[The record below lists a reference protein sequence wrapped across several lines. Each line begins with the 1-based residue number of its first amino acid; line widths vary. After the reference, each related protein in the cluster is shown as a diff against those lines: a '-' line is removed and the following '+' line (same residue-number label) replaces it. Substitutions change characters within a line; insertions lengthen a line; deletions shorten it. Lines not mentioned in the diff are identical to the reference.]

1 MNPVT
6 LSPRRRLEVE
16 VIAAVHLKNL
26 QPLNSMA
33 GNHQV
38 SVTSARP

>member
-1 MNPVT
+1 MNRGT
-6 LSPRRRLEVE
+6 LSPRRGLEVE
-16 VIAAVHLKNL
+16 VIAAVYLKNL

-38 SVTSARP
+38 GVRAL